1 MNIRESGNIT
11 CSLLLFSLRLL
22 TFKNGYLSLIKY
34 VPVYI
39 IIDQFM
45 LSVCI
50 LSKKSS
56 QHDALEKAGLG

>member
-1 MNIRESGNIT
+1 MSFNI
-11 CSLLLFSLRLL
+11 
-22 TFKNGYLSLIKY
+22 KNGYLSLIKY

-39 IIDQFM
+39 IIDKFM

-50 LSKKSS
+50 LSKKSL